1 MTRRSRKKTGRKNRR
16 MGRRTFLLGAGAAVC
31 AAAGLALRRG
41 TSPAAADSTPEPSA
55 DPNPALPA
63 GEWRAVWVS
72 YLEWAAMDFSTED
85 AFRAGVVQLL
95 DNCTGLGL
103 NTVLAQ
109 VRPFGDALYRSTLF
123 PWSHLCTGVQGQD
136 PGFDPLDVLLQEA
149 HTRGISVEAWVNPYR
164 LRSSAAMPPNLAENN
179 LANTHPDWLCTAGE
193 GLYLNPAVPAAADYV
208 VQGVAELVQNY
219 PVDGIHFDD
228 YFYPTTDPAF
238 DADDYAAAGT
248 ALSLDD
254 WRRQNVNALMALCY
268 RTAHEYGVRFGVAPI
283 GDPDR
288 SYADQYSDAALWLAQ
303 GGYVDYLMPQL
314 YWGQN
319 YTKNGSTAQSLCQL
333 AARWAA
339 LPRAE
344 DVTLA
349 VGLGAYRIGDGDGSD
364 TPGEWSTGHSLADQL
379 AALNTLGI
387 DYIGLYRYDSL
398 FNNTAYPTLAAAE
411 QDSVAQIWRGD

>member
-1 MTRRSRKKTGRKNRR
+1 MQ
-16 MGRRTFLLGAGAAVC
+16 AAH
-31 AAAGLALRRG
+31 ARGL
-41 TSPAAADSTPEPSA
+41 
-55 DPNPALPA
+55 
-63 GEWRAVWVS
+63 
-72 YLEWAAMDFSTED
+72 
-85 AFRAGVVQLL
+85 QL
-95 DNCTGLGL
+95 
-103 NTVLAQ
+103 
-109 VRPFGDALYRSTLF
+109 
-123 PWSHLCTGVQGQD
+123 
-136 PGFDPLDVLLQEA
+136 
-149 HTRGISVEAWVNPYR
+149 EAWINPYR
-164 LRSSAAMPPNLAENN
+164 LQSGSMPLLCAQSPAL
-179 LANTHPDWLCTAGE
+179 LHPEWTKTTST
-193 GLYLNPAVPAAADYV
+193 GLYLNPASAEVRAFISDA
-208 VQGVAELVQNY
+208 VAELCHNY
-219 PVDGIHFDD
+219 DLDGIHFDD

-268 RTAHEYGVRFGVAPI
+268 RTTHQYGVRFGAAPI

-387 DYIGLYRYDSL
+387 NYIGLYRYDSL

>member
-1 MTRRSRKKTGRKNRR
+1 MTQRRRNRHRKRR
-16 MGRRTFLLGAGAAVC
+16 VGRRAFLIGLGGSVSAALMYYLLRSIPAGNNAEPAPSPQAA
-31 AAAGLALRRG
+31 
-41 TSPAAADSTPEPSA
+41 
-55 DPNPALPA
+55 PNPALPS

-72 YLEWAAMDFSTED
+72 YLEFAEMDFSSES
-85 AFRAGVVQLL
+85 AFRADAAALM
-95 DNCTGLGL
+95 DNCLSLGL
-103 NTVLAQ
+103 NTVIAQ
-109 VRPFGDALYRSTLF
+109 VRPFGDALYRSSLF

-136 PGFDPLDVLLQEA
+136 PGFDPLDVLLTEA
-149 HTRGISVEAWVNPYR
+149 HARGLSLEAWVNPYR
-164 LRSSAAMPPNLAENN
+164 LRSSASMPPVLAENS
-179 LANTHPDWLCTAGE
+179 LLNTHPEWICTVNE
-193 GLYLNPAVPAAADYV
+193 GAYLNPAIPEAADYV

-219 PVDGIHFDD
+219 AVDGIHFDD

-268 RTAHEYGVRFGVAPI
+268 RTAHQYGVRFGAAPI